1 MGGSLAHTR
10 RLGDNGGMAGDDSRA
25 QVQLDED
32 TLARRRRV
40 LGEDHPD
47 TLTAASNLAVSLRA
61 VCGHPGTL
69 TSPSSL
75 AAIVYH
81 PGEYQAARELDEDT
95 LARRR
100 RVLGED
106 HPDTLLAAF
115 ILVGELTQL
124 GEYQAAKELNEDIL
138 DRRRRVLGDRHLDTL
153 GSAAFALILSG
164 LAADPKARA
173 AWETMKAA
181 GSQPG
186 EGREPGS

>member
-1 MGGSLAHTR
+1 
-10 RLGDNGGMAGDDSRA
+10 MAS
-25 QVQLDED
+25 
-32 TLARRRRV
+32 
-40 LGEDHPD
+40 
-47 TLTAASNLAVSLRA
+47 ASNLVMILGR
-61 VCGHPGTL
+61 V
-69 TSPSSL
+69 
-75 AAIVYH
+75 
-81 PGEYQAARELDEDT
+81 GEDQAARELGEDT
-95 LARRR
+95 LDRRR

-181 GSQPG
+181 GSEPG

>member
-1 MGGSLAHTR
+1 MNAGQKPAGGSMRSSEARLPGRYTSEHPVAVAQRSSARYRRWPFQYQAPAPDTLTAASGLAVSLR
-10 RLGDNGGMAGDDSRA
+10 AAGEYQAARE
-25 QVQLDED
+25 LNED

-47 TLTAASNLAVSLRA
+47 TLTS
-61 VCGHPGTL
+61 
-69 TSPSSL
+69 
-75 AAIVYH
+75 
-81 PGEYQAARELDEDT
+81 
-95 LARRR
+95 
-100 RVLGED
+100 
-106 HPDTLLAAF
+106 AF

-173 AWETMKAA
+173 AMETMKAA
-181 GSQPG
+181 WSQPG
-186 EGREPGS
+186 EGRAPDG